1 MSVLSQKTY
10 VHNTLYLRVHND
22 NNVIVLSG
30 CIKLFILYILLYVI
44 FSKFPLSKRFL
55 FMWLQVDDQM
65 KLLQH
70 SWSDMLVLDHIHQH
84 MHNNLANEIML
95 HNGQKFDLLA
105 LGLLGVTTMADCFAR
120 VIDRLQELKFD
131 VGDYICLKFLLLL
144 NPGKYLLYDGIQ
156 YIFFRQ
162 NGFLKFY
169 FCHPSTDVKGIGNSK
184 HVHEGHEQVLKA
196 LLEYCITANSQVQ
209 VN

>member
-1 MSVLSQKTY
+1 
-10 VHNTLYLRVHND
+10 
-22 NNVIVLSG
+22 
-30 CIKLFILYILLYVI
+30 
-44 FSKFPLSKRFL
+44 
-55 FMWLQVDDQM
+55 M

-105 LGLLGVTTMADCFAR
+105 LGLLGVTTMADCFAQ

-144 NPGKYLLYDGIQ
+144 NPGKSS
-156 YIFFRQ
+156 
-162 NGFLKFY
+162 FY
-169 FCHPSTDVKGIGNSK
+169 RRYTPPAHQPVIYT
-184 HVHEGHEQVLKA
+184 VLI
-196 LLEYCITANSQVQ
+196 CMI
-209 VN
+209 

>member
-1 MSVLSQKTY
+1 
-10 VHNTLYLRVHND
+10 
-22 NNVIVLSG
+22 
-30 CIKLFILYILLYVI
+30 
-44 FSKFPLSKRFL
+44 
-55 FMWLQVDDQM
+55 M

-120 VIDRLQELKFD
+120 VVDRLQELKFD

-144 NPGKYLLYDGIQ
+144 NPGNKTCIVVYVYPGIAMVADWTGG
-156 YIFFRQ
+156 R
-162 NGFLKFY
+162 
-169 FCHPSTDVKGIGNSK
+169 CT
-184 HVHEGHEQVLKA
+184 
-196 LLEYCITANSQVQ
+196 
-209 VN
+209 

>member
-1 MSVLSQKTY
+1 
-10 VHNTLYLRVHND
+10 
-22 NNVIVLSG
+22 
-30 CIKLFILYILLYVI
+30 
-44 FSKFPLSKRFL
+44 
-55 FMWLQVDDQM
+55 M

-105 LGLLGVTTMADCFAR
+105 LGLLGVTTMADCFAQ

-144 NPGKYLLYDGIQ
+144 NPGKTSFYVKHSLSQPIIVYVV
-156 YIFFRQ
+156 FFWR
-162 NGFLKFY
+162 
-169 FCHPSTDVKGIGNSK
+169 I
-184 HVHEGHEQVLKA
+184 
-196 LLEYCITANSQVQ
+196 
-209 VN
+209 

>member
-1 MSVLSQKTY
+1 
-10 VHNTLYLRVHND
+10 
-22 NNVIVLSG
+22 
-30 CIKLFILYILLYVI
+30 
-44 FSKFPLSKRFL
+44 
-55 FMWLQVDDQM
+55 M

-120 VIDRLQELKFD
+120 VVDRLQELKFD

-144 NPGKYLLYDGIQ
+144 NPGKYNMRCLERTYKQSGFILFMCNVHLRRTTHLL
-156 YIFFRQ
+156 
-162 NGFLKFY
+162 FLFANKRLYLICDFLAI
-169 FCHPSTDVKGIGNSK
+169 SRRRERDW
-184 HVHEGHEQVLKA
+184 EQ
-196 LLEYCITANSQVQ
+196 
-209 VN
+209 

>member
-1 MSVLSQKTY
+1 
-10 VHNTLYLRVHND
+10 
-22 NNVIVLSG
+22 
-30 CIKLFILYILLYVI
+30 
-44 FSKFPLSKRFL
+44 
-55 FMWLQVDDQM
+55 M

-105 LGLLGVTTMADCFAR
+105 LGLLGVTTMADCFAQ

-144 NPGKYLLYDGIQ
+144 NPGKTSFYGKYSLPQTCCIYTVSVWRIWRWNLNETICNND
-156 YIFFRQ
+156 
-162 NGFLKFY
+162 NG
-169 FCHPSTDVKGIGNSK
+169 
-184 HVHEGHEQVLKA
+184 QVLQKND
-196 LLEYCITANSQVQ
+196 YDF
-209 VN
+209 

>member
-1 MSVLSQKTY
+1 
-10 VHNTLYLRVHND
+10 
-22 NNVIVLSG
+22 
-30 CIKLFILYILLYVI
+30 
-44 FSKFPLSKRFL
+44 
-55 FMWLQVDDQM
+55 M

-105 LGLLGVTTMADCFAR
+105 LGLLGVTTMADCFAQ

-144 NPGKYLLYDGIQ
+144 NPGKSSFSRRHTPPATQTYRIYSAHLNDLTI
-156 YIFFRQ
+156 
-162 NGFLKFY
+162 KFKRY
-169 FCHPSTDVKGIGNSK
+169 
-184 HVHEGHEQVLKA
+184 ELQ
-196 LLEYCITANSQVQ
+196 Q
-209 VN
+209 

>member
-1 MSVLSQKTY
+1 
-10 VHNTLYLRVHND
+10 
-22 NNVIVLSG
+22 
-30 CIKLFILYILLYVI
+30 
-44 FSKFPLSKRFL
+44 
-55 FMWLQVDDQM
+55 M

-105 LGLLGVTTMADCFAR
+105 LGLLGVTSMADCFAQ

-144 NPGKYLLYDGIQ
+144 NPGKSLLLYRRRTLLPLIHHSYTHG
-156 YIFFRQ
+156 
-162 NGFLKFY
+162 
-169 FCHPSTDVKGIGNSK
+169 
-184 HVHEGHEQVLKA
+184 
-196 LLEYCITANSQVQ
+196 LLEGFKDLNETSNNDSQFIEFRSNPSDHVLCT
-209 VN
+209 VVPCELYLRNDGF

>member
-1 MSVLSQKTY
+1 
-10 VHNTLYLRVHND
+10 
-22 NNVIVLSG
+22 
-30 CIKLFILYILLYVI
+30 
-44 FSKFPLSKRFL
+44 
-55 FMWLQVDDQM
+55 M

-105 LGLLGVTTMADCFAR
+105 LGLLGVTTMADCFAQ

-144 NPGKYLLYDGIQ
+144 NPGKSSFYGRLTPPDHRIYRAHLDYLMIKFTKQSAITMAVKFSSLRILYTARMTTVFNGSVFV
-156 YIFFRQ
+156 YVFYCRRQ
-162 NGFLKFY
+162 R
-169 FCHPSTDVKGIGNSK
+169 DR
-184 HVHEGHEQVLKA
+184 Q
-196 LLEYCITANSQVQ
+196 Q
-209 VN
+209 

>member
-1 MSVLSQKTY
+1 MF
-10 VHNTLYLRVHND
+10 N
-22 NNVIVLSG
+22 
-30 CIKLFILYILLYVI
+30 
-44 FSKFPLSKRFL
+44 
-55 FMWLQVDDQM
+55 LQVDDQM

-105 LGLLGVTTMADCFAR
+105 LGLLGVTTMADCFTR

-144 NPGKYLLYDGIQ
+144 NPGKYTTSIYSGLCRGIS
-156 YIFFRQ
+156 
-162 NGFLKFY
+162 GF
-169 FCHPSTDVKGIGNSK
+169 
-184 HVHEGHEQVLKA
+184 
-196 LLEYCITANSQVQ
+196 
-209 VN
+209 

>member
-1 MSVLSQKTY
+1 
-10 VHNTLYLRVHND
+10 
-22 NNVIVLSG
+22 
-30 CIKLFILYILLYVI
+30 
-44 FSKFPLSKRFL
+44 
-55 FMWLQVDDQM
+55 M

-120 VIDRLQELKFD
+120 VVDRLQELKFD

-144 NPGKYLLYDGIQ
+144 NPGKYNIAMLTSAQAYVPNRVDS
-156 YIFFRQ
+156 YYY
-162 NGFLKFY
+162 FY
-169 FCHPSTDVKGIGNSK
+169 VMCLCAERRT
-184 HVHEGHEQVLKA
+184 
-196 LLEYCITANSQVQ
+196 CR
-209 VN
+209 

>member
-1 MSVLSQKTY
+1 
-10 VHNTLYLRVHND
+10 
-22 NNVIVLSG
+22 
-30 CIKLFILYILLYVI
+30 
-44 FSKFPLSKRFL
+44 
-55 FMWLQVDDQM
+55 M

-105 LGLLGVTTMADCFAR
+105 LGLLGVTSMADCFAQ

-144 NPGKYLLYDGIQ
+144 NPGKSLLLYRRRTLLPSYPPTRIHMAC
-156 YIFFRQ
+156 
-162 NGFLKFY
+162 LK
-169 FCHPSTDVKGIGNSK
+169 D
-184 HVHEGHEQVLKA
+184 LK
-196 LLEYCITANSQVQ
+196 I
-209 VN
+209 

>member
-1 MSVLSQKTY
+1 MHREFLPNVSF
-10 VHNTLYLRVHND
+10 LRVT
-22 NNVIVLSG
+22 
-30 CIKLFILYILLYVI
+30 
-44 FSKFPLSKRFL
+44 
-55 FMWLQVDDQM
+55 QVDDQM

-105 LGLLGVTTMADCFAR
+105 LGLLGVTTMADCFAQ

-144 NPGKYLLYDGIQ
+144 NPGKSSFILVLQRWYG
-156 YIFFRQ
+156 
-162 NGFLKFY
+162 GFDCYTLKRNVIVY
-169 FCHPSTDVKGIGNSK
+169 
-184 HVHEGHEQVLKA
+184 
-196 LLEYCITANSQVQ
+196 
-209 VN
+209 

>member
-1 MSVLSQKTY
+1 
-10 VHNTLYLRVHND
+10 
-22 NNVIVLSG
+22 
-30 CIKLFILYILLYVI
+30 
-44 FSKFPLSKRFL
+44 
-55 FMWLQVDDQM
+55 M

-144 NPGKYLLYDGIQ
+144 NPGKCAERKRYCIVLRSFVIR
-156 YIFFRQ
+156 IFFRRQ
-162 NGFLKFY
+162 R
-169 FCHPSTDVKGIGNSK
+169 DR
-184 HVHEGHEQVLKA
+184 Q
-196 LLEYCITANSQVQ
+196 Q
-209 VN
+209 

>member
-1 MSVLSQKTY
+1 
-10 VHNTLYLRVHND
+10 
-22 NNVIVLSG
+22 
-30 CIKLFILYILLYVI
+30 
-44 FSKFPLSKRFL
+44 
-55 FMWLQVDDQM
+55 M

-105 LGLLGVTTMADCFAR
+105 LGLLGVTSMADCFAQ

-144 NPGKYLLYDGIQ
+144 NPGKSSFCGDIHPRPS
-156 YIFFRQ
+156 YIYTIYSYG
-162 NGFLKFY
+162 GF
-169 FCHPSTDVKGIGNSK
+169 DD
-184 HVHEGHEQVLKA
+184 
-196 LLEYCITANSQVQ
+196 
-209 VN
+209 